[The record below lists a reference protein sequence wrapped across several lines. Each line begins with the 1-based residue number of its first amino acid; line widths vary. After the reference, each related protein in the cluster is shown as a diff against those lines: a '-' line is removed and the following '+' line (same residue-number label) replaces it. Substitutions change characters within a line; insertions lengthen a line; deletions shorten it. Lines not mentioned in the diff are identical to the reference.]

1 MPSSIA
7 ECYSQ
12 IRQYQELS
20 KDIANIISKIN
31 ACADNFKKLDETLVD
46 NYNINGNTTPVY
58 DRLSE
63 LDKEASKTSNY
74 LNNTIIPAINS
85 AISDLYRRIAELEAE
100 AAAAAEA
107 EAKAKAEAQGN

>member
-1 MPSSIA
+1 MPSSISG
-7 ECYSQ
+7 CYAQ

-58 DRLSE
+58 DRLSD
-63 LDKEASKTSNY
+63 LDDETSKTSNY

-85 AISDLYRRIAELEAE
+85 AINALYRRIRELEAE
-100 AAAAAEA
+100 EEAARAAAEA
-107 EAKAKAEAQGN
+107 KEN